1 MRSGEKT
8 TRQADAPTCI
18 SPPCKAEK
26 ARLSL
31 SLSLS
36 FSLSLFLFLSLSL
49 HLPLLLSFLAVA
61 LASIR
66 EIETLLLHRGRA
78 AAAVWKGEI
87 IKGVEKEEGG
97 KEEEEEGELLL
108 ASLIFSAQAKVGKYI
123 AVVLF
128 LNKSKRLNSFI

>member
-1 MRSGEKT
+1 M
-8 TRQADAPTCI
+8 
-18 SPPCKAEK
+18 
-26 ARLSL
+26 
-31 SLSLS
+31 
-36 FSLSLFLFLSLSL
+36 
-49 HLPLLLSFLAVA
+49 A

-108 ASLIFSAQAKVGKYI
+108 ASLIFSAQAKVEKYI
-123 AVVLF
+123 SMLF
-128 LNKSKRLNSFI
+128 LTSEKIRISRLNSLIQQQEN

>member
-97 KEEEEEGELLL
+97 KEEEEGELLL